1 VFGHLGDEPSGV
13 ATLDEFNWS
22 GGLRP
27 VDNHDESDFH
37 NRYSFD
43 SQEIQRIAGYDVGV
57 PLKGRQ

>member
-1 VFGHLGDEPSGV
+1 LVPVGV

-22 GGLRP
+22 GDIRP
-27 VDNHDESDFH
+27 VDDHDESDLH

-43 SQEIQRIAGYDVGV
+43 SQEIQRIGRYDLGV